1 MNRILN
7 TAFCLL
13 LAATLFTACKGKSSE
28 PQNGESPASVDVQ
41 LPKADGPISDIGVE
55 TVDAGKTLN
64 VRNAEFKIK
73 VNPQVSAVEYGI
85 AYSTN
90 LSDMKRKTA
99 WRKKGQNAKNNIST
113 ITFDLLYTGATYYY
127 AAYSI
132 LNGSCYYG
140 DVMSF
145 STPKASVGDYVY
157 LGVSVPWADRN
168 LGAESPVDRGNIY
181 YWADVTPAGA
191 TCNLYFKLDDR
202 QWMDK
207 SDICGTQ
214 YDAAKAAWGD
224 DWRLP
229 TQKEMQEL
237 ALNCKW
243 ELVTTEGKK
252 VFKVSSKKEAL
263 KGNYIYI
270 PVTGVLYNGDGYEH
284 DEFSPTI
291 KHTDEAAIMT
301 GTQTD
306 NQTHSSEFGG
316 GKDLRWCYALEYSV
330 EDYNYD
336 LKPSVDYLNPK
347 AFGYTVRP
355 VRIEQIIN

>member
-1 MNRILN
+1 MTRILN
-7 TAFCLL
+7 KAICFL
-13 LAATLFTACKGKSSE
+13 LAATLLTACKKSSE
-28 PQNGESPASVDVQ
+28 PNGGAEQPAVETD
-41 LPKADGPISDIGVE
+41 LPKADGSIDEIGVQ
-55 TVDAGKTLN
+55 TVVRGDVQNLN
-64 VRNAEFKIK
+64 NVEFSIK
-73 VNPQVSAVEYGI
+73 VSGGSKPTEYGI

-90 LSDMKRKTA
+90 LRDMKRKTA
-99 WRKKGQNAKNNIST
+99 WRKKGSAVNNGVSSVKM
-113 ITFDLLYTGATYYY
+113 DLLYNGATYYY

-132 LNGSCYYG
+132 LEGSCYYG

-270 PVTGVLYNGDGYEH
+270 PITGVLYNGDGYEH

-355 VRIEQIIN
+355 VYIEQIIN